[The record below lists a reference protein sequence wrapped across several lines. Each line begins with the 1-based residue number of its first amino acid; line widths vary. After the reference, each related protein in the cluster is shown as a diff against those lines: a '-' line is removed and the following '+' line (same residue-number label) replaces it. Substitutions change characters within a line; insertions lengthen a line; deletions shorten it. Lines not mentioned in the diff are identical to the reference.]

1 MILQAAAE
9 VYLKNENVIRLI
21 LWHKDFLYW
30 RTARERTESS
40 PSTLHFGHSMAQSF
54 SARLTRLKLL
64 QLNVVLKLGEPLER
78 WLNGLTVMLE
88 KKRGNIDIE
97 KLRAICL
104 FETDFN
110 WVLSD
115 LRQED
120 YEER

>member
-1 MILQAAAE
+1 M
-9 VYLKNENVIRLI
+9 
-21 LWHKDFLYW
+21 
-30 RTARERTESS
+30 
-40 PSTLHFGHSMAQSF
+40 
-54 SARLTRLKLL
+54 
-64 QLNVVLKLGEPLER
+64 ER